1 MGLVA
6 LGAVLAPVLLA
17 IAAAYAAWP
26 TLVSWALPRALA
38 PYGIVDVTIDAGRPR
53 PDGMSVARLTLVRG
67 VVSATLETVDL
78 RWTFAGLRAGRLV
91 SISIERARIAVAA
104 SDEPTILE
112 IPPLWDLLPAD
123 RAEVVDLA
131 LSIADPNAV
140 FAGRFAFDA
149 QSASV
154 ALTVTSDLL
163 AAPLAL
169 DAGLDRS
176 GRLDIALAEPGEEV
190 PLIDLHG
197 VPEAGRL
204 AVEGTATIAGAPLAL
219 VAGLAGVEGA
229 EGRVDAQFRGSVTW
243 PLPEVWRRA
252 DGNGSGTV
260 AVHLGGRF
268 KGGIP
273 FAVAGTFEAA
283 LDDSAVALRLL
294 PDVTLTLDGIDVA
307 GWQADSMRIA
317 LTVPVRVSV
326 PAAADGVRLEA
337 PGIELALPA
346 LRAGARR
353 VVFEDSAALTLA
365 LDGALPWPLPADPLA
380 AVTAELR
387 AEATLDATFAGLPAE
402 WLNVTASATARL
414 ASGRV
419 DANVAP
425 GFEATLGGIADPAEG
440 VRLPEAALTLAAPLT
455 ARFDVATSALTVRAR
470 DVGWSVP
477 EVHAAGQRLA
487 FRRGRLDLESFAR
500 TDGAVAATVTV
511 WTRTAKDALPIALDV
526 RVPKAG
532 RGGRV
537 RLSTEGA
544 VKGGLLK
551 RELGGWKSD
560 YDVDAGT
567 LTASFEGAW
576 ARTRADDGVGIT
588 GTGRLAL
595 ADGAAHY
602 GDTTVAGLAFD
613 LPLAWQAGAA
623 TAGPA
628 RVVASAIDVGLPVRD
643 VAATVA
649 LTADAVTIA
658 AAGASLLGGRV
669 TVERL
674 VYPFEGGRS
683 DFDVSLEGLALTDVL
698 ALEGED
704 IAGDGVLDGRL
715 PVRLDDG
722 AFTVT
727 DGRVLARPP
736 GGKIRYTGS
745 VGAAARRTPGL
756 GLALDAL
763 SDFTYTRL
771 EADADYLADGTL
783 NLLVRLEGRNPAV
796 EKGRPI
802 HFNLNVTENIPTLL
816 RALRVGD
823 EVSERVQGRF
833 TK

>member
-17 IAAAYAAWP
+17 FAAAYVAWP

-38 PYGIVDVTIDAGRPR
+38 PYGIEDVTFDADRPR
-53 PDGMSVARLTLVRG
+53 PDGMSVARLTLKRG
-67 VVSATLETVDL
+67 VVSATLEAVDL

-91 SISIERARIAVAA
+91 SVSIDRAHIAVAA

-123 RAEVVDLA
+123 RAEVLDLA
-131 LSIADPNAV
+131 LSIADPNAA

-149 QSASV
+149 ERARV
-154 ALTVTSDLL
+154 AFTVTSDLL

-176 GRLDIALAEPGEEV
+176 GRLDVALAEPGGET

-197 VPEAGRL
+197 LPAAGRL

-219 VAGLAGVEGA
+219 IAALVGVDAA
-229 EGRVDAQFRGSVTW
+229 EGRLDAQFRGSVTW

-260 AVHLGGRF
+260 AIRLAGRI

-273 FAVAGTFEAA
+273 FAVAGTLEAA
-283 LDDSAVALRLL
+283 LEDSAVALRLL
-294 PDVTLTLDGIDVA
+294 PDAALTIDRIDVA
-307 GWQADSMRIA
+307 GWQAERVRLS
-317 LTVPVRVSV
+317 VSEPVRVSV
-326 PAAADGVRLEA
+326 PAAADRVGLQA
-337 PGIELALPA
+337 PGVAVTLPT
-346 LRAGARR
+346 LRAGDRR
-353 VVFEDSAALTLA
+353 MVFDDAAALTLA
-365 LDGALPWPLPADPLA
+365 LEGELPWPLPADPLGVA
-380 AVTAELR
+380 TAELR
-387 AEATLDATFAGLPAE
+387 AEATLDATFAGFPVE
-402 WLNVTASATARL
+402 WLNCNASATARL
-414 ASGRV
+414 TSGRV
-419 DANVAP
+419 EATVAP
-425 GFEATLGGIADPAEG
+425 GFEATLGGIADPTEG

-470 DVGWSVP
+470 DIGWSVP
-477 EVHAAGQRLA
+477 ELHAAGQRLA
-487 FRRGRLDLESFAR
+487 FRRGRLDLESFTRRDA
-500 TDGAVAATVTV
+500 AIAATARV
-511 WTRTAKDALPIALDV
+511 WTRTAKDALPVALDV
-526 RVPKAG
+526 RVPAAG

-537 RLSTEGA
+537 RVSTEGTI
-544 VKGGLLK
+544 KGGLLK

-560 YDVDAGT
+560 YDIDAGA
-567 LTASFEGAW
+567 LAASFEGAW
-576 ARTRADDGVGIT
+576 TRADDDVGIA
-588 GTGRLAL
+588 GSGRIAL

-602 GDTTVAGLAFD
+602 EDTTVAGLAFD
-613 LPLAWQAGAA
+613 LPFAWQAGAA

-628 RVVASAIDVGLPVRD
+628 RVLASAIDVGLPVQD

-649 LTADAVTIA
+649 LTADAVTID

-669 TVERL
+669 AVERL
-674 VYPFEGGRS
+674 VYPFGGGRS
-683 DFDVSLEGLALTDVL
+683 DFDVALDGLALTEVL

-715 PVRLDDG
+715 PVRLDGG

-727 DGRVLARPP
+727 DGHVLARPP

-745 VGAAARRTPGL
+745 VGAAARKTPGL
-756 GLALDAL
+756 GLALEAL